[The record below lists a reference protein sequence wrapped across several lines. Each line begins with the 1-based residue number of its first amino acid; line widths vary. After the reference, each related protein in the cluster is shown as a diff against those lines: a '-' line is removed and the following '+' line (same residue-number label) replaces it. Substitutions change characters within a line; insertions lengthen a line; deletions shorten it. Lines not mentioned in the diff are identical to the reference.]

1 MMVAVSTASSQQVA
15 LGSVVPIRSVPLPA
29 WTYLP
34 QAERPSAVPASATA
48 ELVALAHATGA
59 LGALLR
65 HAPGARELLPRLT
78 DWAVS
83 RAAAAEGVAWSGTI
97 ARTPAGDSGA
107 IARAA
112 LGDASESAD
121 ACWRQSLADWSSVTG
136 LNAAP
141 RKAPAWI
148 GPSAKLASG
157 ASTVP
162 PPPHMLKDALV
173 SWQSAMDATP
183 SRHDVALVRAALD
196 AAWSM
201 WCIHFLQPVDHSSG
215 LLARLVAARIFA
227 SRARL
232 PGIVIVPADGL
243 SPLRAEDP
251 ADLAASY
258 ELWLRMSL
266 RSMAADA
273 QRAIAGLERA
283 HEGRAALL
291 DSAARMRAP
300 RHPTMLAH
308 AFMTRPRM
316 TMQEAARA
324 MGISFRA
331 AQAVMAKFL
340 ESGLIREDTGRRR
353 DRIYVCEGVLFEQH
367 AQGERLPDPSVR

>member
-1 MMVAVSTASSQQVA
+1 MTVAVSTAMAQQVP

-34 QAERPSAVPASATA
+34 QPERPSAVPASATA
-48 ELVALAHATGA
+48 ELVALAHASGA
-59 LGALLR
+59 LGALLH
-65 HAPGARELLPRLT
+65 HAPGAREMLPRLH
-78 DWAVS
+78 DWAIS
-83 RAAAAEGVAWSGTI
+83 RAAAAEGVAWAGTTDR
-97 ARTPAGDSGA
+97 AAAGDSP
-107 IARAA
+107 
-112 LGDASESAD
+112 DSAE
-121 ACWRQSLADWSSVTG
+121 ACWRHSLADWASVTG
-136 LNAAP
+136 LSAAP
-141 RKAPAWI
+141 RRAAAWI
-148 GPSAKLASG
+148 GPSARLASG

-162 PPPHMLKDALV
+162 PPPHMLKDALM
-173 SWQSAMDATP
+173 SWHAAVDSTA
-183 SRHDVALVRAALD
+183 SRREGALVRAALD

-232 PGIVIVPADGL
+232 PGIAIVPADGSL
-243 SPLRAEDP
+243 PLRAEDP
-251 ADLAASY
+251 SDLAASY
-258 ELWLRMSL
+258 ELWLRMSI
-266 RSMAADA
+266 RSLAADA

-283 HEGRAALL
+283 NAGRAALL
-291 DSAARMRAP
+291 DSATRMRAP

-308 AFMTRPRM
+308 AFVTQPRM

-331 AQAVMAKFL
+331 AQAVMEKFL

-353 DRIYVCEGVLFEQH
+353 DRIYVCAGVLFERQ
-367 AQGERLPDPSVR
+367 AQGERLPEPSVR